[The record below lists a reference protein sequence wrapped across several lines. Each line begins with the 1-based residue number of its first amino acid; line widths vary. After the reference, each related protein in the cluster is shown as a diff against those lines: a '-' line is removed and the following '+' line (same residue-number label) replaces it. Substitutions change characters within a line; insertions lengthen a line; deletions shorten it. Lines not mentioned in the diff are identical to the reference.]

1 MNLVTHNIDEII
13 DRHPE
18 ADLIRHILNLPAIST
33 ALRSGAY
40 IAGGFARTVY
50 LGKRVST
57 YLFGQEHPGD
67 IDLFFSSRAQ
77 INAVTHVTSGKSH
90 RSFGGNASECM
101 YALPRQILM
110 QYANYAD
117 SESYDTSFHLQI
129 VDKAELILPI
139 REQLDRFDFVNVRCA
154 FNDSGL
160 LVDDRI
166 MKLETVN
173 LLQIGNSS
181 SPYLSSRI
189 NKYIKKGYLTITD
202 DSREHITDWIIRSLA
217 GEFDAFYPEQ
227 TRNPAFGKMGINTLI
242 SRHAHLLRNE
252 DLIMLIGMF
261 KQDYSTSKYGPSVE
275 IDMAL
280 NIIEKRNREKN
291 ESHI

>member
-18 ADLIRHILNLPAIST
+18 AHLIRHILSLPAIST

-57 YLFGQEHPGD
+57 YLFGQERNGD
-67 IDLFFSSRAQ
+67 IDLFFSSRDQLDAM
-77 INAVTHVTSGKSH
+77 THVISGKSH
-90 RSFGGNASECM
+90 RSFGGNANEYMC
-101 YALPRQILM
+101 ALPRQILM
-110 QYANYAD
+110 QYKDYTD
-117 SESYDTSFHLQI
+117 IESYNTSFHLQI

-139 REQLDRFDFVNVRCA
+139 REQLARFDFVNVCCA
-154 FNDSGL
+154 FNDSEM

-166 MKLETVN
+166 MQLETVK

-189 NKYIKKGYLTITD
+189 IKYIKKGYITITD

-217 GEFDAFYPEQ
+217 GEFDEFYPEQ
-227 TRNPAFGKMGINTLI
+227 TRNPAFGKIGINALI
-242 SRHAHLLRNE
+242 SDHAHLLRNE

-261 KQDYSTSKYGPSVE
+261 KQDYRTSKYGPSVE

-280 NIIEKRNREKN
+280 HLIENRSREKN
-291 ESHI
+291 ESTL